1 MSEFQYYEWLA
12 LDRPLTK
19 AEQIE
24 VDKLSSHIEVSATR
38 AQVDYSWGEFKHN
51 ATEVLATYF
60 DAHIYMA
67 NWGARELLFRFPI
80 GAVDRE
86 QLLLYCTG
94 EEVDL
99 RQINGYD
106 VLSITL
112 GQDGEEDWEGWIES
126 EGILSSLIPLR
137 TAIMQGDYRSVY
149 LAWLYVA
156 TQITEEFEPYDDD
169 EYEEEDGNEVLER
182 PVPAG
187 LKELDSALEELVGF
201 LRLDSYTLAA
211 AAENSAPLK
220 ADKPINYGAL
230 LQQLSLSECQQWLEK
245 VVTNQPGAA
254 ALLRKHLMR
263 FSRSSEKIEN
273 QQKLRPITA
282 LIERAQELE
291 EEETRHEKEEA
302 KRIHDKKMMELAP
315 RKATMWATVEKLLVE
330 SKPSHY
336 NEATTIMDQLEQLA
350 AFQGDSAEFLRRVR
364 TLATRYERRWALL
377 ERWGKKKWI

>member
-60 DAHIYMA
+60 DAHIYMG

-80 GAVDRE
+80 GTIDGE

-156 TQITEEFEPYDDD
+156 TQITEEFETYDDD
-169 EYEEEDGNEVLER
+169 EYEEEDSNEVLER

-282 LIERAQELE
+282 LIERAEVLQAE
-291 EEETRHEKEEA
+291 EDRRKTEQA
-302 KRIHDKKMMELAP
+302 KRTNEKKMMEIAP

-336 NEATTIMDQLEQLA
+336 NEATNIMDQLEQLA

-364 TLATRYERRWALL
+364 TLATRYERRRALL
-377 ERWGKKKWI
+377 ERWEKLKWI